1 MCGSAN
7 WPSFQDPG
15 VKMIGRHDRRPAGC
29 GQPAHQHY
37 SFLSFFCK
45 SRIES
50 ITVHPKIKNRPD
62 LLLSSSTNFLF
73 QDKAN
78 KSQLCTKTQTR
89 ASLLWCFRQQVV
101 ASVKNVGFTLRFQ
114 VDGRN
119 SSIAIFSE
127 PSQLLFI

>member
-1 MCGSAN
+1 MQIAS
-7 WPSFQDPG
+7 PPTLLFS
-15 VKMIGRHDRRPAGC
+15 R
-29 GQPAHQHY
+29 
-37 SFLSFFCK
+37 FF
-45 SRIES
+45 SELHIES
-50 ITVHPKIKNRPD
+50 ITVHFEMKNRPD

-89 ASLLWCFRQQVV
+89 ASLLCCFRQQVV
-101 ASVKNVGFTLRFQ
+101 ASVKSVGFTLRFQ

-119 SSIAIFSE
+119 SSIAISSE